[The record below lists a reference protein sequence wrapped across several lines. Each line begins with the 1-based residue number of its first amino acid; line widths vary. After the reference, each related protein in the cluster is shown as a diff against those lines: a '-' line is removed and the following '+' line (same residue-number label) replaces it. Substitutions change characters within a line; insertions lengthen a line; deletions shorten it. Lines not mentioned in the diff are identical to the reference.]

1 MKKKTFEQGK
11 FLYKLNTDSTSMYV
25 IQSGLVEI
33 VHQLDKGQEFVIE
46 RLYRHSVIN
55 HNSFILNDGIDT
67 DAKCKTT
74 VTCYSMDIETVKL
87 LRKKYTHLDQ
97 ALTKVEQTLIY
108 ENNEEP
114 ALDYII
120 RDPYHHTQYFTK
132 KNDKTAKIHD
142 YLEEEKVRKLTLKL
156 KNAVM
161 VYWLKV
167 KKTRQKKS
175 FDEIIKEL

>member
-11 FLYKLNTDSTSMYV
+11 YLYQLDTNSTQMYV

-33 VHQLDKGQEFVIE
+33 VHKLDKGQEFVIE

-67 DAKCKTT
+67 DAKCKSI
-74 VTCYSMDIETVKL
+74 VTCYYMDIDTVNK
-87 LRKKYTHLDQ
+87 LRKKHIYLDR
-97 ALTKVEQTLIY
+97 ALTKVEQVLIY

-120 RDPYHHTQYFTK
+120 RDPYHHTQYWVDRNAK
-132 KNDKTAKIHD
+132 KIHD
-142 YLEEEKVRKLTLKL
+142 YAEEEYVRKLSFKL

-167 KKTRQKKS
+167 KSTRQKKS
-175 FDEIIKEL
+175 FDEIIREL